1 MGCESGYR
9 EALKAVVRR
18 ISGAGWVCAYSPP
31 GSWYSCGGQR
41 ATCQESESSLS
52 NYCVEAGGEIQLPRL
67 GSNYFDWPSQK
78 HINTYFGIG
87 LGTVVEARPS
97 QVGPDQAGVELQSG
111 RQPRAPSS

>member
-1 MGCESGYR
+1 MGCEPGYR
-9 EALKAVVRR
+9 EVLKAVVRR
-18 ISGAGWVCAYSPP
+18 ISGPGWVCAYSPP

-67 GSNYFDWPSQK
+67 DSNYFDLPSQK
-78 HINTYFGIG
+78 HINTYFGIA

-111 RQPRAPSS
+111 RQPRAPS